1 MKNFVI
7 GNTCPVCANRLKIV
21 RLRCENCDTVIEGR
35 FNSLPLA
42 QLNSE
47 QQEFVQGFIKSRGS
61 IKEMEKELGIS
72 YPTVCKKL
80 DEISKILGYA
90 PENVEKREK
99 EILEAIE
106 KGKISAEQGANLLR
120 EL

>member
-1 MKNFVI
+1 MKNLFI
-7 GNTCPVCANRLKIV
+7 GNICPACGSILKIV
-21 RLRCENCDTVIEGR
+21 RLQCKNCSTTIEGE
-35 FNSLPLA
+35 FSTPLLA
-42 QLNSE
+42 RLNSE
-47 QQEFVQGFIKSRGS
+47 QQRFVQVFIKARGS
-61 IKEMEKELGIS
+61 IKEVEKELGVS

-80 DEISKILGYA
+80 DEIGKILGYA

-106 KGKISAEQGANLLR
+106 KGKISAEQGANLLK